1 MGDSLFDQTE
11 VFKYL
16 EASSEIPPDVV
27 FKIYTSKEDMLGRE
41 TPLGEVSAHKNII
54 MMVSP
59 VFRRKLL
66 ENEDMFT
73 EVIVVPDTTLAAFQA
88 MINMVYQKQ
97 TVTTIF
103 RRLGLRDMFQTLS
116 LAQRY
121 DITMMQETMVE
132 HFSRM
137 VITQEN
143 LLETAV
149 VAKEYEHLGVASET
163 VFNNCAKLLLE
174 TKRTVRSLLQ
184 FGKDHVQ
191 SPYAGVALK
200 LMSKMAD
207 LKDQETVHN
216 NR

>member
-1 MGDSLFDQTE
+1 MKTDGFATPLARSMG
-11 VFKYL
+11 
-16 EASSEIPPDVV
+16 SETRKGPAGGSGAPLAP
-27 FKIYTSKEDMLGRE
+27 FPKGG
-41 TPLGEVSAHKNII
+41 PLGEVRAHKNII

-132 HFSRM
+132 HFSRL
-137 VITQEN
+137 VITQ
-143 LLETAV
+143 
-149 VAKEYEHLGVASET
+149 
-163 VFNNCAKLLLE
+163 
-174 TKRTVRSLLQ
+174 
-184 FGKDHVQ
+184 
-191 SPYAGVALK
+191 
-200 LMSKMAD
+200 
-207 LKDQETVHN
+207 
-216 NR
+216 